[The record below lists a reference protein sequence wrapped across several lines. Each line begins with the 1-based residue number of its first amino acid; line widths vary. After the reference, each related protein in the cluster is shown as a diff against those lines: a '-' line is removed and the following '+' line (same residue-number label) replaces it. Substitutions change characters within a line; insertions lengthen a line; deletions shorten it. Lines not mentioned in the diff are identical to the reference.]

1 MAITVVSGTP
11 ISGGDSSLAPGEAE
25 RGHHK
30 RQGGGQRSMLHTT
43 PAPQQSM
50 PARTGGSQGGQA
62 ILASSQHTSWHHQA
76 SEYQEIS
83 SRKKLYITLLSL
95 LHISFAMFLLSYLT
109 RLMANDQSES

>member
-11 ISGGDSSLAPGEAE
+11 SGADSSLAPGEAE

-30 RQGGGQRSMLHTT
+30 RPGGGQRSMLHTT

-76 SEYQEIS
+76 SEYQLCYVPFVLFESFDGQCSITIMINGNEEI
-83 SRKKLYITLLSL
+83 RNVRVYCL
-95 LHISFAMFLLSYLT
+95 
-109 RLMANDQSES
+109 